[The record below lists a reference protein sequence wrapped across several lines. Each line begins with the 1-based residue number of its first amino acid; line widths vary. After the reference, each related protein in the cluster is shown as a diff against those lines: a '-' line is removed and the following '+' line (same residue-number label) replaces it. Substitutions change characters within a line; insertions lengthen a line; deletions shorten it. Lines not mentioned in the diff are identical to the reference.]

1 MLEGSELNRTPSLY
15 NLNAWDT
22 QAIFLKMEMC
32 IARCKSWS
40 PTNKVNCLFF
50 TTGIDRRSL
59 TTDPL
64 FCPADL
70 ECLYSLFTCR
80 SIFFFVFETKK
91 LKLSGAH
98 TAWGHLF
105 GKFTSENDNPKSFF
119 LCSFKQNWMA
129 FTNLR
134 VQNFTLADS
143 LAFTNNRSLSR
154 SQDNFALCQV
164 YVRS

>member
-64 FCPADL
+64 FCQADL

-105 GKFTSENDNPKSFF
+105 GK
-119 LCSFKQNWMA
+119 
-129 FTNLR
+129 
-134 VQNFTLADS
+134 S
-143 LAFTNNRSLSR
+143 LVKMITRSPFSYVLLSR
-154 SQDNFALCQV
+154 TGWHLPIWGFKILLWLIVWRLPTTDRYLDRKITSPF
-164 YVRS
+164 VRYT